1 VRIDARLLFKHAE
14 AEVVED
20 YSDYHRFQTDSKI
33 TGVSE
38 PLP

>member
-1 VRIDARLLFKHAE
+1 
-14 AEVVED
+14 VVED
-20 YSDYHRFQTDSKI
+20 YSDYHRFQSDSKI